1 MRIRIATRRSKL
13 ALTQTRWVGEHLR
26 ALEPSL
32 EVELLEMVTQGDRI
46 QDRPL
51 SEVGGKGLFV
61 SELEQAI
68 LEGRAEMA
76 VHSLKDLPADLAP
89 GLSIACV
96 PEREDARD
104 VLITTDGVE
113 IDALTAGENVGTSSL
128 RRSLQLSAFRNDLAF
143 EPLRG
148 NVDTRLS
155 KLESGQYRAIVLA
168 YSGLRRLGLADRPL
182 WPLPPSVCLPAVG
195 QGALAVECREDAAEL
210 RALLARLEHAPT
222 RCCVEAERAFLSA
235 LGGDCHT
242 PLAAHA
248 RLDEAGR
255 RLRFDGLVCG
265 VQDRR
270 MVRGSTDRYIDVTGE
285 ALLSLSRTLGR
296 ETAETLLDQG
306 AAQLI
311 RDASAEAAA
320 RLRDPRARPN

>member
-1 MRIRIATRRSKL
+1 MLVRIATRRSKL
-13 ALTQTRWVGEHLR
+13 ALTQTRWVADRLR

-61 SELEQAI
+61 TELEQAI
-68 LEGRAEMA
+68 LDGRAELA
-76 VHSLKDLPADLAP
+76 VHSLKDLPAELSP
-89 GLSIACV
+89 GLIIGCV

-104 VLITTDGVE
+104 VLVTTDGVE
-113 IDALTAGENVGTSSL
+113 IDALSAGEKVGTSSL
-128 RRSLQLSAFRNDLAF
+128 RRSLQLRAFRNDLQF

-148 NVDTRLS
+148 NVDTRLG

-168 YSGLRRLGLADRPL
+168 YAGLKRLGMADRPL
-182 WPLPPSVCLPAVG
+182 WPVPPSVCVPAVG
-195 QGALAVECREDAAEL
+195 QGALALECRADATEL
-210 RALLARLEHAPT
+210 RALLSRFEHLPT
-222 RCCVEAERAFLSA
+222 RCCVEAERAFLAA

-242 PLAAHA
+242 PLAGHA
-248 RLDEAGR
+248 RLDEPGR

-265 VQDRR
+265 VQDGR
-270 MVRGSTDRYIDVTGE
+270 MVRGSTDRYIDVTGD
-285 ALLSLSRTLGR
+285 ALIALARRLGK
-296 ETAETLLDQG
+296 ETAATLLDQG

-311 RDASAEAAA
+311 RDASADAAA
-320 RLRDPRARPN
+320 RQRDPRSRPN